1 MKAGRELD
9 KQVHIHVMGGSFD
22 PNSSYP
28 WDDIKP
34 YSTNREA
41 AWLVVEKLEKDGIML
56 WHLGREDSMPNWR
69 VSFGRQ
75 GKPDQRAEAET
86 VPLAICM
93 AALAHEVA
101 LLS

>member
-9 KQVHIHVMGGSFD
+9 KQVHIHVMGGTFD

-41 AWLVVEKLEKDGIML
+41 AWLVVEKLEKSGIML

-69 VSFGRQ
+69 ARFGRNGQ
-75 GKPDQRAEAET
+75 PDRDAEAET
-86 VPLAICM
+86 VALAICL
-93 AALAHEVA
+93 AALPKESFV
-101 LLS
+101 LP